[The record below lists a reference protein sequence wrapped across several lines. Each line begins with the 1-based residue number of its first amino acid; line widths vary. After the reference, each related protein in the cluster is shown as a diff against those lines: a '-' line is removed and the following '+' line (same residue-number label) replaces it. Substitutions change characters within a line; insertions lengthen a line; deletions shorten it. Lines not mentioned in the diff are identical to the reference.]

1 MIEKILS
8 GYATLFK
15 TLLIVVLLATV
26 CFAAGILIVWPL
38 WKLAASHPD
47 IYTIVFISFF
57 TLIVLW
63 VVGNRM
69 LISFKKNPRSFLFSI
84 LRKLT
89 LLCGAFLIITLILT
103 WHRSAA
109 FFVLCGT
116 TALYGF
122 LAFVISPDIQ
132 KG

>member
-1 MIEKILS
+1 MIKKILS

-15 TLLIVVLLATV
+15 TLVIVVLLSAV
-26 CFAAGILIVWPL
+26 CFATGILIVWPL
-38 WKLAASHPD
+38 WKLADSHPNL
-47 IYTIVFISFF
+47 YTIVFTSCF

-63 VVGNRM
+63 IVGTRM
-69 LISFKKNPRSFLFSI
+69 HISFKKNPRSFLFSI

-89 LLCGAFLIITLILT
+89 LLCGACLIITLILT

-109 FFVLCGT
+109 FFALCGT
-116 TALYGF
+116 VALYGF
-122 LAFVISPDIQ
+122 LAFVISPNLP